1 MGEEFSVKI
10 LDILIYWG
18 KNNFTDV
25 DVPFGHSSET
35 IKEIIVFYSLS
46 GYAA

>member
-1 MGEEFSVKI
+1 MGQKLSVKI
-10 LDILIYWG
+10 LDLLIYGG

-25 DVPFGHSSET
+25 NVPFGHSSEA

-46 GYAA
+46 HYAA